1 MNALAENYA
10 ARGRKYLAQA
20 SEELARDDLEQASEK
35 GWGAASQMLKAV
47 AAERGWPH
55 GAHRHFYEIA
65 DRLADET
72 GDEEIRVQVG
82 LARNLHTN
90 FYEGEMTASTIQ
102 FNLTRVTQ
110 LVERVE
116 TILANGAAS

>member
-55 GAHRHFYEIA
+55 GQHRQLYI
-65 DRLADET
+65 
-72 GDEEIRVQVG
+72 I
-82 LARNLHTN
+82 ARNVAEEVGDDDLRTAFRTASDLHAN
-90 FYEGEMTASTIQ
+90 FYEGYMPADEIAYS
-102 FNLTRVTQ
+102 LTKVTQ

-116 TILANGAAS
+116 TILANGR